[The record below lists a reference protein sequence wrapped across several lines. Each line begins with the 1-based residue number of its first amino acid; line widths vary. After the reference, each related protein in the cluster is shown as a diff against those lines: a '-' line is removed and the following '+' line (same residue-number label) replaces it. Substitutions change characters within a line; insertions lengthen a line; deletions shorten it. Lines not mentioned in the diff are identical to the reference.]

1 MFRKWF
7 MYGLRASAPL
17 QGVWGKTY
25 ETSGGVQLNMRRESN
40 VSFK

>member
-7 MYGLRASAPL
+7 MYGLRASAPS
-17 QGVWGKTY
+17 GRVGKAC